1 MFALPPVPAEAPLR
15 VLFVGNSYTYGN
27 NLPALIQRISEL
39 TPGRKV
45 VAEQVTEGGWSLQLH
60 WLRGK
65 APGRVREGKW
75 DYVVLQDHSLRPID
89 DRPQFERF
97 SRLFVHA
104 VRKQGGRPLFY
115 MTWARRHRPETQA
128 TLTNAYRRIAVEQKA
143 ALAPVGEA
151 WREILSGPEPR
162 RLHLGDDSHANAE
175 GSYVAALTILAVVRE
190 RILETS
196 PVELAGIK
204 DLRPT
209 ASVVNIHLE
218 ESVAA
223 RFRAAVVKALAAE
236 PRRHIP

>member
-1 MFALPPVPAEAPLR
+1 MFSLPPAPAEAPLR

-27 NLPALIQRISEL
+27 NLPALVQRISEL

-45 VAEQVTEGGWSLQLH
+45 VAEQVTEGGWSLQNH

-65 APGRVREGKW
+65 APGRVRLGKW

-115 MTWARRHRPETQA
+115 MTWARRHRPETQEI
-128 TLTNAYRRIAVEQKA
+128 LTGAYRRIAIEQKA

-151 WREILSGPEPR
+151 WREILTGPDPR
-162 RLHLGDDSHANAE
+162 RLHLGDDSHATAE
-175 GSYVAALTILAVVRE
+175 GSYLAALTILATLRG
-190 RILETS
+190 RPLETS
-196 PVELAGIK
+196 PAELVDVK
-204 DLRPT
+204 DLRPS
-209 ASVVNIHLE
+209 AGVVDIRFE
-218 ESVAA
+218 EAVAA
-223 RFRAAVVKALAAE
+223 RLRAASRKALAAE
-236 PRRHIP
+236 PRRRIP